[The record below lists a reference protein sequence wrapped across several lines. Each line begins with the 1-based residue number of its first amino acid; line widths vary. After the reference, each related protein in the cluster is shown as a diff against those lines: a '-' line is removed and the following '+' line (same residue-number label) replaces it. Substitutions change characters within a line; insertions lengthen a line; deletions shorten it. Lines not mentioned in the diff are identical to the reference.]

1 MQNNQV
7 RQSFNFDSIQWT
19 GSNKDEILKFS
30 FFEEEQKCFF
40 SSATSLWLK
49 IDKSQWR
56 LEIGDYILKSE
67 AGLTFYRQELQ

>member
-1 MQNNQV
+1 MENNEIQK
-7 RQSFNFDSIQWT
+7 SFKFNSIQWT

-40 SSATSLWLK
+40 ASATSLWLK

-67 AGLTFYRQELQ
+67 AGLIFYRQELP